1 MQGAAEF
8 ATLTAEIA
16 ALGPFTGTVQQLK
29 SWFNNRRGREA
40 RTAREAREAGAGA
53 GSRAAAEEDKSRA
66 ASREGRRPPE
76 TNVFQQHKGPQ
87 VAAAAGTSPSAAATA
102 GAYPSAPETA
112 AERYSREYLD
122 DKGLRRDQ
130 WGKLY
135 KDSVTVDGD
144 PQRTFYPDSCAGD
157 LI

>member
-76 TNVFQQHKGPQ
+76 TNVFQQHMGPQ
-87 VAAAAGTSPSAAATA
+87 VAAAAGTLPSAAAAVGT
-102 GAYPSAPETA
+102 YPSAPATA
-112 AERYSREYLD
+112 AERYNLNYLD
-122 DKGLRRDQ
+122 DKGLRRDE

-135 KDSVTVDGD
+135 KDSLTADGD
-144 PQRTFYPDSCAGD
+144 PQRIFYPEDCAGI